1 MISREEKL
9 YACGTAAAVWSNSR
23 LWCGEVAG
31 CGVEQQQQPS
41 GVEQQQCNK

>member
-1 MISREEKL
+1 MRVEQQSP
-9 YACGTAAAVWSNSR
+9 CGAA
-23 LWCGEVAG
+23 AG